1 MSVLIIKQWWG
12 VGVFFVCLVVFVL
25 VFVSFM
31 AVLLSMGD
39 PSSSTRH

>member
-1 MSVLIIKQWWG
+1 MSFNYKAV
-12 VGVFFVCLVVFVL
+12 VGGWVFFVWLVVFVL

-39 PSSSTRH
+39 PSSSTRA